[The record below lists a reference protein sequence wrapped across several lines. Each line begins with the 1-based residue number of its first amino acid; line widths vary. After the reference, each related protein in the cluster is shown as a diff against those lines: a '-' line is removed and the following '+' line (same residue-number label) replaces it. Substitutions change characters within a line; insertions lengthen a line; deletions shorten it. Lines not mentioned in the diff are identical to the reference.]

1 MKKIFLFAALAFGLA
16 SCQNDTNI
24 FGVEV
29 TPNEKPVEY
38 TINVDVPELDETRA
52 LADKG
57 YSNSGEGAI
66 INGVVASD
74 DYTLRY
80 ILEIYDQNDNRSQ
93 EILYAHTDAKNATF
107 KPHLIPG
114 RKYTFV
120 VWVDI
125 VPASSVPAT
134 GKAADVHYNTSD
146 LRNVTIIEDTWLP
159 MDETRDAF
167 TGKFTV
173 DNLETIGT
181 ITVNCTRPFGKL
193 RVITKDMVAVSNL
206 GVTPEYAK
214 VEYTNVPKYSFNA
227 FNGTYT
233 KADGTFAK
241 THAMFNIADYAS
253 NDDDPSEMALYTD
266 YFFAPEE
273 QVALN
278 TFTMTVY
285 DTDEEESKI
294 TATTFTSEI
303 PVKRNTLTTVKGN
316 FLTLQDVNLQ
326 VVVENNDSFTGSE
339 IEETI

>member
-57 YSNSGEGAI
+57 YSKSGEGAI
-66 INGVVASD
+66 INGVVASA

-93 EILYAHTDAKNATF
+93 EILYAHTDAKTATF

-125 VPASSVPAT
+125 VPASSVPT
-134 GKAADVHYNTSD
+134 NGDKAADVHYNTSD

-167 TGKFTV
+167 TGTATV
-173 DNLETIGT
+173 NNLESIST

-241 THAMFNIADYAS
+241 THAMFNIANYAS
-253 NDDDPSEMALYTD
+253 NNASEMALYTD

-285 DTDEEESKI
+285 DTNDVASVI
-294 TATTFTSEI
+294 TATTFTTEI

-326 VVVENNDSFTGSE
+326 VVVENNDSFTGVE
-339 IEETI
+339 IEKTI